1 MDATRTGVFPQNPNL
16 TLAPPQL
23 VAMQSTVDVEQT
35 RASAQPQ
42 EHVLLHSP
50 RNILIHSTRFA
61 LVSAY
66 VISSSGLTVGSMV
79 ETSEV

>member
-42 EHVLLHSP
+42 EHVLLPCP
-50 RNILIHSTRFA
+50 RNILIHSPRFTRI
-61 LVSAY
+61 SAS
-66 VISSSGLTVGSMV
+66 VISSYKWLGCSVHG
-79 ETSEV
+79 